1 MIKFFKLASSVILSL
16 LIGGISGIATSGEIN
31 GWYMGLNK
39 PTFNPPNWVFGPV
52 WTILYILMGVSFFL
66 IWNLPPSKNRSKAML
81 IFMTQMTLN
90 FFWSFLF
97 FKFKVMGWAFVEI
110 VILWLL
116 IIWTISLFYKLK
128 KSAGL
133 LNVPYLLWVTFA
145 STLNLAYFLLN

>member
-31 GWYMGLNK
+31 GWYMCLNK

>member
-66 IWNLPPSKNRSKAML
+66 IWNLPPSKNISKAML

-97 FKFKVMGWAFVEI
+97 FKFKLMGWAFVEI